1 MASPPDPIPL
11 LRPRYGPSLLL
22 RTGPSQCPASVR
34 SPRGLLRLCFSL
46 GIGATGSCSS
56 TITPASASRP
66 LNAGRRPPGHQATGG
81 LIPGRRHTPGFDDA
95 VHVTTLHRWV
105 HFRSSLGCIPIRSI
119 PRTWLQRSRPRLLS
133 EAAWSG
139 LGPAPESRS
148 RGANPHRHRSLSA
161 QNFRSCRSSFL
172 CASAA
177 HYRLR
182 AGTMVGPA
190 GLLKVRILNGLAR
203 SGKAHR
209 SSESRSVAGPLYHRP
224 VVFGSGQTSGTVV
237 RSHMWAAPRRAAS
250 VRQAMSCHKQL
261 EPVGATKPTEG
272 NGM

>member
-1 MASPPDPIPL
+1 MLNGLPGWFTGVLLLPVATMASPPDPIPL

-81 LIPGRRHTPGFDDA
+81 LIPRRRHTPGFDDA

-119 PRTWLQRSRPRLLS
+119 PRTCLQRSRPRLLS

-139 LGPAPESRS
+139 LRPAPESRS
-148 RGANPHRHRSLSA
+148 RGANPHRHRSLCA
-161 QNFRSCRSSFL
+161 QNFRSCRSSFP

-177 HYRLR
+177 HCRR
-182 AGTMVGPA
+182 
-190 GLLKVRILNGLAR
+190 R
-203 SGKAHR
+203 
-209 SSESRSVAGPLYHRP
+209 
-224 VVFGSGQTSGTVV
+224 GSHV
-237 RSHMWAAPRRAAS
+237 P
-250 VRQAMSCHKQL
+250 
-261 EPVGATKPTEG
+261 P
-272 NGM
+272 